1 MTSTR
6 TTIRVFW
13 ADVLGKASEEELVGI
28 IDTLAARQASADA
41 AADSD
46 LLVLARSML
55 QRRRQQ
61 LDAPQ

>member
-6 TTIRVFW
+6 TTIRMFW

-28 IDTLAARQASADA
+28 IDTLAARQASED
-41 AADSD
+41 ADSD

-55 QRRRQQ
+55 ERRRQQ
-61 LDAPQ
+61 LDAPH